1 MPRAIWTGSLSFGL
15 VNIPIEVHTAVR
27 DHRPH
32 FRMLHA
38 KDRSPINFERIC
50 QKDGKSVAWNDIV
63 KGYEYEKGHF
73 VVLDK
78 EDFAAAALEKTRRID
93 VLDFVEADAIDDRY
107 FDKPYYLTAKK
118 GGEVAYALLREA
130 MNESGRIGIA
140 KFIMRETQHLAAVEG
155 IGDALVLSTLRFA
168 DELVDTGSL
177 SFPSGKN
184 LKKSELTLAKTLV
197 ENLAAEWDPDKY
209 KDDYQENLMRVIK
222 AKMKGKEAKL
232 VTDERPRDSNVIDLM
247 ERLRESLG
255 QSGNGRTKKTAA
267 GARRRSL
274 RSARAS
280 SGARVTPRRDLRQ
293 LHESVAVAVPS
304 PRPGSQRHREIR
316 PRPCRQRLPRDA
328 FRVVALDPL
337 VQSCRFACRSRAA
350 SHAHPLRLCPCS
362 EPFSILLQRINA
374 LRHEALARQH
384 RATHHAQH
392 YRDHH

>member
-27 DHRPH
+27 DQRPH

-63 KGYEYEKGHF
+63 RGYEYEKGHF

-93 VLDFVEADAIDDRY
+93 VLDFVEAQAIDDRY

-140 KFIMRETQHLAAVEG
+140 KFVMRETQHLAAVEG

-168 DELVDTGSL
+168 DELVDTRSL

-184 LKKSELTLAKTLV
+184 LKKTELNLAKTLV

-209 KDDYQENLMRVIK
+209 TDDYQENLMRVIK

-247 ERLRESLG
+247 ERLRASLG
-255 QSGNGRTKKTAA
+255 QSGNGRIKKTARTK
-267 GARRRSL
+267 ARKPAVRARKQRRK
-274 RSARAS
+274 
-280 SGARVTPRRDLRQ
+280 G
-293 LHESVAVAVPS
+293 H
-304 PRPGSQRHREIR
+304 
-316 PRPCRQRLPRDA
+316 
-328 FRVVALDPL
+328 
-337 VQSCRFACRSRAA
+337 AA
-350 SHAHPLRLCPCS
+350 A
-362 EPFSILLQRINA
+362 
-374 LRHEALARQH
+374 
-384 RATHHAQH
+384 
-392 YRDHH
+392 